1 MDLFFAHL
9 NGHGVVQLETAMM
22 QRDGLLMGN
31 DGDSLRPCGPRA
43 VPFRA

>member
-9 NGHGVVQLETAMM
+9 NDHGVVQSGTATL